1 MTREEIRATVLR
13 VLGEIA
19 PEADL
24 ARLEPDVSFRAQLDL
39 DSMDFL
45 TFVIALHETLRV
57 EIPDADYPRLFTLDG
72 CVDYLASAPSGRGE
86 AGRRGT

>member
-1 MTREEIRATVLR
+1 VTRDAIRATVLR

-24 ARLEPDVSFRAQLDL
+24 AALEPDVALRDQLDL

-45 TFVIALHETLRV
+45 NVLVGFHGALGVDIPEADAPKLTTLN
-57 EIPDADYPRLFTLDG
+57 A
-72 CVDYLASAPSGRGE
+72 CVDYLIARVNP
-86 AGRRGT
+86 

>member
-24 ARLEPDVSFRAQLDL
+24 GSLAPDVGLRDQLDL
-39 DSMDFL
+39 DSMDIL
-45 TFVIALHETLRV
+45 NFVVGLHAALGV
-57 EIPDADYPRLFTLDG
+57 EIPEADYPKLATLDG
-72 CVDYLASAPSGRGE
+72 CVEYLASA
-86 AGRRGT
+86 RR